1 LIEKELIEP
10 KSKPVLCLCSSTRTI
25 KELIEASK
33 SHGKGRNF
41 ILLMEHSEKLL
52 KRILPAY
59 LNAGIRV
66 SDGMARSNTIQMEML
81 LLVCGTM
88 RIDKALKECGAKD
101 PRNFLVFA
109 TKDELLRSFIKKENI
124 SVIKKVEPVF
134 DVKAAGD
141 VAMTELFAEH

>member
-1 LIEKELIEP
+1 MEKELIEL
-10 KSKPVLCLCSSTRTI
+10 KSKPVLCLCSSTRAI

-33 SHGKGRNF
+33 SHGKGRDF

-52 KRILPAY
+52 KRVLPAY

-81 LLVCGTM
+81 LLACGTM

-101 PRNFLVFA
+101 PKKFLIFA
-109 TKDELLRSFIKKENI
+109 TKNEILKNFIKKEKVT
-124 SVIKKVEPVF
+124 VIKRVGPVF